1 MDGNFTRKRTSS
13 SQKRFSIE
21 LDMLTRFNKLQRK
34 LQILKLNRKKRELSE
49 MKSIPTINS
58 NSRRIAN
65 QLSKNRIYSPTR
77 TERTQEILKNS
88 RFMPKKVKI
97 SLHDL
102 DSPDRPPQLSSTR
115 FSAQNLSIFS
125 PRSEESP
132 TFYPSLMRP
141 SKNSS
146 SRLPSDISLRN
157 ELLFSLRDEISSRGF
172 QQEPEEPP
180 CGSLPIHLRSANW
193 LRIKQQKLEK
203 IRSLSEKRELSS
215 CSFRPKLV
223 SRLKN
228 RSLSK
233 SKSNSNTTTPR
244 SIVSANSYTDLFAK
258 KKNFSQL
265 SRNGSESKLAT
276 SKEGKNNATNG
287 CYSTIGQYSK
297 ISPIKMNIGY
307 ISGFSKV
314 LLKNA
319 RPMLDY
325 SRIELK
331 S

>member
-1 MDGNFTRKRTSS
+1 MDGNFTRKTTSS

-34 LQILKLNRKKRELSE
+34 LQVLKLNRKKRELSE

-180 CGSLPIHLRSANW
+180 CGGLPIHLRSANW
-193 LRIKQQKLEK
+193 LRKKQQKLEK
-203 IRSLSEKRELSS
+203 VRALSEKRELSS
-215 CSFRPKLV
+215 CSFRPKLA
-223 SRLKN
+223 SRKN
-228 RSLSK
+228 HSLSK
-233 SKSNSNTTTPR
+233 RNSNAATPQ
-244 SIVSANSYTDLFAK
+244 SALSARSYTDLFVK
-258 KKNFSQL
+258 KIKFSEL
-265 SRNGSESKLAT
+265 SRNGSESKVTINKVGEKNL
-276 SKEGKNNATNG
+276 KE
-287 CYSTIGQYSK
+287 CYLTIGQYSK

-307 ISGFSKV
+307 ISGFSKA
-314 LLKNA
+314 LLKKS

-325 SRIELK
+325 SKIEIK